1 MRARLVGA
9 ALGAAL
15 LAGCGASH
23 GPPAAIVTPPDTL
36 ATQPLDVVVGGLEA
50 HAPVTLSLRSRD
62 RDGVVWSASARFR
75 TGADGSVDLSRDAPI
90 SGSYRGV
97 WRMGLLASMLPDGG
111 RADYQWQLT
120 HPFRFTLTAR
130 QRRRTVASAVFV
142 RRFMKGRITS
152 LFPTLQSDGFIGSY
166 FARAGAGR
174 SPAVIV
180 FGGSEGGLATESLAA
195 ALAAAG
201 YPSLAIAYFG
211 EPGLPRTLSRVPL
224 EYFERALTWLAAR
237 PEVDPRAVSA
247 LGISRGSEAALLLGL
262 HDPAQVH
269 GVIASVP
276 SDAANC
282 SYPAC
287 AGPAWTLHGRALPY
301 THEWDDPLPTDNPKA
316 LFPVEQIAAPILL
329 VCGGND
335 QRWVSCE
342 YSAEMMARLRSHHD
356 PYPHSLLKEAF
367 AGHDVGSLMPDEPQF
382 DGTTPTAVADERA
395 RESVWPHVL
404 AFLAALRK
412 G

>member
-1 MRARLVGA
+1 VRARLVGA
-9 ALGAAL
+9 VLGAAL

-23 GPPAAIVTPPDTL
+23 RPPAAFVTPHDTL
-36 ATQPLDVVVGGLEA
+36 ATQPLDVVVGGLA
-50 HAPVTLSLRSRD
+50 VHAPVTLTLRSRD
-62 RDGVVWSASARFR
+62 RDGILWSASARY
-75 TGADGSVDLSRDAPI
+75 TPGADGRVDLSRDAPV

-97 WRMGLLASMLPDGG
+97 WRMGLLASMLPAGG

-120 HPFRFTLTAR
+120 HPLRFTLTAR
-130 QRRRTVASAVFV
+130 QHRQTVATTAFL
-142 RRFMKGRITS
+142 RRFMNGQVTS

-166 FARAGAGR
+166 FARAGAAR
-174 SPAVIV
+174 SPAVLV
-180 FGGSEGGLATESLAA
+180 LGGSEGGLATESLAA

-201 YPSLAIAYFG
+201 YPSLAVAYFD
-211 EPGLPRTLSRVPL
+211 EPGLPRTLSRIPL

-237 PEVDPRAVSA
+237 PEVDPRGVAV

-262 HDPAQVH
+262 HDAAQVH
-269 GVIASVP
+269 AVIASVP

-282 SYPAC
+282 SYPTC
-287 AGPAWTLHGRALPY
+287 SGPAWMLHGRAVPY
-301 THEWDDPLPTDNPKA
+301 THEWDDPFPTDNRNA
-316 LFPVEQIAAPILL
+316 LFRVEQIPAPILL

-335 QRWVSCE
+335 QRWVSCQ
-342 YSAEMMARLRSHHD
+342 YSAEMMARLRAHHD
-356 PYPHSLLKEAF
+356 PYPHALLREAF

-395 RESVWPHVL
+395 REAVWPRVL
-404 AFLAALRK
+404 SFLAALRK